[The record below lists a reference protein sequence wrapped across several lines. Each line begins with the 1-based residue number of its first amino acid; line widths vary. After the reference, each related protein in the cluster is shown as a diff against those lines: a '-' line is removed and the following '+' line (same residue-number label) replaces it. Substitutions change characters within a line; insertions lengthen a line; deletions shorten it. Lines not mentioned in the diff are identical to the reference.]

1 MKPRDA
7 LELLWL
13 AAIWGASFLFM
24 RMAAPEFGA
33 VALVGVRVGLAAVVL
48 LPLLAWQGH
57 LGALWRHAGPIAAIG
72 LLNSALP
79 FVLFS
84 LASLAISAGLSAIFN
99 ATTPL
104 WTALV
109 AWLWLQDRPAPART
123 VGLALGFAGVVVLAA
138 GKARLQPSE
147 HGVSPAL
154 AIAACIGAALCY
166 GVAANFAKRHLS
178 GVPPMALAAGSQL
191 SAALVIAGPAWWSWP
206 ATSPSTT
213 AWMAAVLL
221 AVVCSGVAY
230 VLYFRLIA
238 RIGPAS
244 ASSVTFLIPLFAV
257 AWGWW
262 VLGEP
267 PTWGMAVGG
276 LVILLGTAI
285 ATGLWRLMVAAF
297 GKIVGWTT

>member
-33 VALVGVRVGLAAVVL
+33 LALVGVRVGLAAAVL
-48 LPLLAWQGH
+48 LPLLAWQGQI
-57 LGALWRHAGPIAAIG
+57 GALWRHAGPIAAVG

-79 FVLFS
+79 FVFFS
-84 LASLAISAGLSAIFN
+84 LASLALNTGLSAIFN

-109 AWLWLQDRPAPART
+109 AWLWLHDRPAPSRM

-138 GKARLQPSE
+138 GKASLQPGT
-147 HGVSPAL
+147 HGISPGL
-154 AIAACIGAALCY
+154 AIAACLGAALCY

-191 SAALVIAGPAWWSWP
+191 SATVVIAGPAWWFWP
-206 ATSPSTT
+206 DTSLSTT
-213 AWMAAVLL
+213 AWVAAVLL

-262 VLGEP
+262 VLGEQ
-267 PTWGMAVGG
+267 PTWGMAAGG

-285 ATGLWRLMVAAF
+285 ATGLWRLAATALGRM
-297 GKIVGWTT
+297 GKWTT

>member
-1 MKPRDA
+1 MRPRDA
-7 LELLWL
+7 AELLLL

-33 VALVGVRVGLAAVVL
+33 VALVAVRVGLAAAVL
-48 LPLLAWQGH
+48 LPLLAWQGQ
-57 LGALWRHAGPIAAIG
+57 LGALRRHAGPIAIVG

-79 FVLFS
+79 FVLFT
-84 LASLAISAGLSAIFN
+84 LAALAVNAGLSAIFN

-109 AWLWLQDRPAPART
+109 AWAWLHDRPAQARA
-123 VGLALGFAGVVVLAA
+123 VGLALGFAGVLALAA
-138 GKARLQPSE
+138 GKASLQPGE
-147 HGVSPAL
+147 HGISPAL

-166 GVAANFAKRHLS
+166 GVAANFAKRHLT

-191 SAALVIAGPAWWSWP
+191 SAALIVAGPAWWWWP
-206 ATSPSTT
+206 TTTPSAG
-213 AWMAAVLL
+213 AWTAAVLL

-238 RIGPAS
+238 HIGPAG

-257 AWGWW
+257 AWGWV

-267 PTWGMAVGG
+267 LTWGMAAGG
-276 LVILLGTAI
+276 AVILLGTAI
-285 ATGLWRLMVAAF
+285 ATGWSARPVSRR
-297 GKIVGWTT
+297 